1 MRFNSREAALLGI
14 PDLPQGAFEHVGDRK
29 IKPQGG
35 SGGGGGGPTQ
45 NTTVNT
51 NIPEYAKPYVE
62 TMLGATQKQLFN
74 INDDNQITGF
84 KEYQPYSTDPTK
96 YFAGPS
102 SLQTSAYNAAGQLQS
117 PSQYQTGT
125 QLATMG
131 GLGQLGTAA
140 QAGMYGAQ
148 GAGIGQMGM
157 MGAMPAFGAG
167 QQYAQQVTNPNA
179 VAQYMSPYQ
188 QAVTDVAKTAAV
200 REAQIAQNQANLG
213 SARQGTYGGARQALQ
228 QSERERNLLSNLSNI
243 QAQGSQSAFDRA
255 MQTQQFGANLGL
267 QGIQTGLQGVQT
279 GMQGIGQGLQGIGA
293 QQAGFAGAGQA
304 GATLGQLGGAQQQ
317 ADVSRIGLQNQL
329 GQQQQQYQQGI
340 INQAIQDYATQ
351 QQYPLMQLGFMSN
364 MLRGLPM
371 QATNTQVYQ
380 AQPSGAQQALGLG
393 LGALGAY
400 KAFA

>member
-1 MRFNSREAALLGI
+1 MRSYSRRELYALGETLG
-14 PDLPQGAFEHVGDRK
+14 DSVTRK
-29 IKPQGG
+29 EGGRIVYGGGG
-35 SGGGGGGPTQ
+35 SGGGGQPTQ

-51 NIPEYAKPYVE
+51 NIPEYAEPYVQ

-74 INDDNQITGF
+74 MDGDQITGF
-84 KEYQPYSTDPTK
+84 KQYNPYSANPQD

-102 SLQTSAYNAAGQLQS
+102 SLQTSSYNAAGQLQS

-188 QAVTDVAKTAAV
+188 QAVTDVAKQNAV
-200 REAQIAQNQANLG
+200 REAKIAQQQANLG
-213 SARQGTYGGARQALQ
+213 SVRQGTYGGARQALM
-228 QSERERNLLSNLSNI
+228 QSEREKNLLSNLSNI
-243 QAQGSQSAFDRA
+243 QAQGSQAAYDKA
-255 MQTQQFGANLGL
+255 MQAQQFGANLGL
-267 QGIQTGLQGVQT
+267 QGIQTGLQGTAQ
-279 GMQGIGQGLQGIGA
+279 GMQGIGQGLQGVGA
-293 QQAGFAGAGQA
+293 QQAGYAGAGQSA
-304 GATLGQLGGAQQQ
+304 ATLGQLGSQQN
-317 ADVSRIGLQNQL
+317 ATDVQNIGLQNQL

-371 QATNTQVYQ
+371 QASNTQIYQ

-393 LGALGAY
+393 LGALGAV
-400 KAFA
+400 KAFS